1 MGETTTGQGVLS
13 ALPDSTKQRVIECD
27 WHGLYRAKWGRN
39 RLQPESFAHPAKA
52 AYGLAVRIAKYLLEQ
67 NYIRPGDLV
76 LDPFGGIGGFALPL
90 IERGVNVVLV
100 ELEQRFND
108 MAQGCECTG
117 ISKEDWIRFQGR
129 YDKARY
135 LDGRYWCPR
144 CVMQAQTV
152 PPRKFNPFKFTSDE
166 WARWNDRGFHQPTL
180 FGSVGSATYERN
192 SGRIPFTGPHHYTGN
207 LEAWNEAGY
216 EGRAVMLQGDSRRLC
231 DVLAGAGVAGAV
243 SSPPYAGIATSS
255 GQRLVGHGK
264 AQLQRRWSEWHEDTD
279 RYGETPGQLASLP
292 EGDVPQVQAGAV
304 VSSMP
309 YANSLKQEGQFQKVG
324 SPGYTGLKAM
334 NDGYSRDPANL
345 GNLPAGEP
353 PAAIVSSMPFT
364 NSLASDDPDK
374 RGGLFRDPKR
384 RRDRNMTGEYGVTPG
399 QLGAMAE
406 GQPIRICNQ
415 LEVMQCQS
423 VQTVE
428 SPSQDAVGDAGH
440 VPESMLAHCS
450 RDARNPMDLEL
461 RSPLPNSTSQL
472 PSVGANCIHIGLEE
486 VKVGEDMLG
495 APRGGQ
501 PLNEMNT
508 DVADVVQPGD
518 CRSITDVAR
527 MKREENG
534 IIPSVTLKYSA
545 PSATLPFTAQRLSL
559 QPALSAVSSTSEEV
573 QGHAVQQSANENQ
586 SIVPTGSL
594 QRKADW
600 QDQPDTFW
608 SAASAIMR
616 QVYQVLAP
624 GAVAVWV
631 CKAFVRKGKRVDF
644 PGQWQALGES
654 CGFETIEIIRAWL
667 VEDRGAQ
674 HTLDGGLEQRQVAR
688 KSFFRLLAERNGSPR
703 IDYEIVLIQRKVG
716 ER

>member
-1 MGETTTGQGVLS
+1 L
-13 ALPDSTKQRVIECD
+13 AIIKHD
-27 WHGLYRAKWGRN
+27 WHGLYKESWGKTIV
-39 RLQPESFAHPAKA
+39 PEAYSHPAKFRPA
-52 AYGLAVRIAKYLLEQ
+52 LIRQIYAHLLEQ
-67 NYIRPGDLV
+67 GYIEAGDIV
-76 LDPFGGIGGFALPL
+76 LDPFGGVALGAL
-90 IERGVNVVLV
+90 HAMQNGLTWLGV
-100 ELEQRFND
+100 ELEARFVNLGQQNID
-108 MAQGCECTG
+108 LWNRKYSTMPGWG
-117 ISKEDWIRFQGR
+117 
-129 YDKARY
+129 
-135 LDGRYWCPR
+135 
-144 CVMQAQTV
+144 QAV
-152 PPRKFNPFKFTSDE
+152 
-166 WARWNDRGFHQPTL
+166 
-180 FGSVGSATYERN
+180 
-192 SGRIPFTGPHHYTGN
+192 I
-207 LEAWNEAGY
+207 
-216 EGRAVMLQGDSRRLC
+216 LQGDSRHLC
-231 DVLAGAGVAGAV
+231 EVLGRAGIAGAV
-243 SSPPYAGIATSS
+243 SSPPYAHDTEPHGDLRPTGTRFEKLRGYGI
-255 GQRLVGHGK
+255 GK
-264 AQLQRRWSEWHEDTD
+264 TV
-279 RYGETPGQLASLP
+279 GQLASLP
-292 EGDVPQVQAGAV
+292 EGDTPQISQVPQAGAV

-309 YANSLKQEGQFQKVG
+309 YAQIRPEKNSTGVDLAKQYQTYRAQGGGASYEKFCATQRLHSQGYG
-324 SPGYTGLKAM
+324 TTPG
-334 NDGYSRDPANL
+334 NL

-353 PAAIVSSMPFT
+353 PCAVVASPPYAGGCQHTGGDDPHPEYVQGGTYYGVSLAGAISSPPYT
-364 NSLASDDPDK
+364 ASLASDDPDK

>member
-1 MGETTTGQGVLS
+1 M
-13 ALPDSTKQRVIECD
+13 AIIKHD
-27 WHGLYRAKWGRN
+27 WHGLYKESWGKTIVP
-39 RLQPESFAHPAKA
+39 QAYSHPAKFRPA
-52 AYGLAVRIAKYLLEQ
+52 LIRQIYAHLLAQGYIKAGDTIVDSFAGVALGALHAMQNGLIWV
-67 NYIRPGDLV
+67 G
-76 LDPFGGIGGFALPL
+76 
-90 IERGVNVVLV
+90 V
-100 ELEQRFND
+100 ELEARFVDLGQQNID
-108 MAQGCECTG
+108 LWNRKYSTMPGWG
-117 ISKEDWIRFQGR
+117 
-129 YDKARY
+129 
-135 LDGRYWCPR
+135 
-144 CVMQAQTV
+144 QA
-152 PPRKFNPFKFTSDE
+152 
-166 WARWNDRGFHQPTL
+166 A
-180 FGSVGSATYERN
+180 
-192 SGRIPFTGPHHYTGN
+192 I
-207 LEAWNEAGY
+207 
-216 EGRAVMLQGDSRRLC
+216 LQGDSRHLC
-231 DVLAGAGVAGAV
+231 EVLGRGGVAGASV
-243 SSPPYAGIATSS
+243 SSSPFPDGGVGDNRFGGGLRDKSIIA
-255 GQRLVGHGK
+255 RRKVGGGGLT
-264 AQLQRRWSEWHEDTD
+264 A
-279 RYGETPGQLASLP
+279 YGTTQGQLASLP
-292 EGDVPQVQAGAV
+292 EGDAPQVPVLRVPQAGAV
-304 VSSMP
+304 VSSPP
-309 YANSLKQEGQFQKVG
+309 YASGCQHTGGDDPHPEHVQGDTYYGVG
-324 SPGYTGLKAM
+324 IAGAISSPPYTA
-334 NDGYSRDPANL
+334 
-345 GNLPAGEP
+345 
-353 PAAIVSSMPFT
+353 
-364 NSLASDDPDK
+364 SLASDDPDK